1 MTIKNYKSVSEE
13 CNHAITLLNRF
24 LKEKDEL
31 YSKNY
36 KLVRA
41 ENLLV
46 EFSEEG
52 ATIWLF
58 TLKEKSLIPTT
69 KEETLSAGGEVFIRV
84 NLSTE
89 NIYIAGYGE

>member
-1 MTIKNYKSVSEE
+1 MTKNNNKSITEE
-13 CNHAITLLNRF
+13 CNNAITLLNRF
-24 LKEKDEL
+24 LKKKDEFD
-31 YSKNY
+31 SKHY

-58 TLKEKSLIPTT
+58 TLKERSLIPTT

-89 NIYIAGYGE
+89 NIYIVGYGE